1 MSKLAIYIRKSAETE
16 GSKSLHEQ
24 EQLGTEFAI
33 ANNFEFKIYSE
44 GIKSGSGES
53 AKRPVYTHMLA
64 DIDKGLI
71 HGVFIWDSSRANRDF
86 LSTADFLNKLR
97 DNNCLLYDNGVK
109 SDLNDPN
116 TYIFYG
122 MKGLMDNHF
131 SLITSTKI
139 TSVVNRNAREG
150 KSHGILPYGFKNEN
164 GNLIIDEEEAEVIR
178 TIFNLQLKG
187 WGQQRISNYLNE
199 QNIPTR
205 KNKLGTKPDAIWE
218 SGTIFRILKNKLYM
232 GKRQWK
238 GKEFD
243 VEPII
248 DPLTFEQVQQNR
260 KANRT
265 RSGAITEHK
274 YLLYQTMRCAECGS
288 NLAIRSHKGKP
299 DYSYYTCTGNRNKKI
314 NCKAKPIK
322 QAPIE
327 EFIWERFFLSDTL
340 VNLVKTSLDHNNIGD
355 NIKKFEGLGQ
365 GLQSQLATIATK
377 RKNAV
382 RLVIDGVL
390 TDEDAKAE
398 IDRLDR
404 EKLDTEL
411 KIGQNLEH
419 LEFLRDSGKKQ
430 KEITEDLQN
439 LKTNTSFNKKREL
452 VSKYI
457 KKISIMFI
465 DPWFSLGVAFNIL
478 ELPLEMYM
486 MDKKYQFAIDV
497 DNRIYVPLSDKLKN
511 TVIPEDQWE
520 EITKG
525 MDKLLDV
532 AYQRK
537 FN

>member
-1 MSKLAIYIRKSAETE
+1 MIAVYVRISQDRENEKST
-16 GSKSLHEQ
+16 KEQ
-24 EQLGTEFAI
+24 RILGREFA
-33 ANNFEFKIYSE
+33 ESLKMPHKIYE
-44 GIKSGSGES
+44 
-53 AKRPVYTHMLA
+53 
-64 DIDKGLI
+64 DKGISGTLDNI
-71 HGVFIWDSSRANRDF
+71 KDRPAFSEMIDDIQDKKIKIVYAYDQSRLERNPQIRF
-86 LSTADFLNKLR
+86 MFKKILL
-97 DNNCLLYDNGVK
+97 DNDVKLYDNNGQVN
-109 SDLNDPN
+109 LENDEAEML
-116 TYIFYG
+116 G
-122 MKGLMDNHF
+122 D
-131 SLITSTKI
+131 ITSIFNSYYVKLTKKKI
-139 TSVVNRNAREG
+139 KASVNRRASEG

-164 GNLIIDEEEAEVIR
+164 NDLVIDEEEADVIR
-178 TIFNLQLKG
+178 TIFDLQLKG

-218 SGTIFRILKNKLYM
+218 SATIFRILKNKLYM

-299 DYSYYTCTGNRNKKI
+299 DYSYYTCTGSRNKKI

-404 EKLDTEL
+404 EKLATEL

-430 KEITEDLQN
+430 KEIKEDLQN

-478 ELPLEMYM
+478 ELPLEVYM

-520 EITKG
+520 EIAKG

>member
-1 MSKLAIYIRKSAETE
+1 
-16 GSKSLHEQ
+16 
-24 EQLGTEFAI
+24 
-33 ANNFEFKIYSE
+33 
-44 GIKSGSGES
+44 
-53 AKRPVYTHMLA
+53 
-64 DIDKGLI
+64 
-71 HGVFIWDSSRANRDF
+71 
-86 LSTADFLNKLR
+86 
-97 DNNCLLYDNGVK
+97 
-109 SDLNDPN
+109 
-116 TYIFYG
+116 
-122 MKGLMDNHF
+122 
-131 SLITSTKI
+131 
-139 TSVVNRNAREG
+139 
-150 KSHGILPYGFKNEN
+150 
-164 GNLIIDEEEAEVIR
+164 
-178 TIFNLQLKG
+178 
-187 WGQQRISNYLNE
+187 
-199 QNIPTR
+199 
-205 KNKLGTKPDAIWE
+205 
-218 SGTIFRILKNKLYM
+218 
-232 GKRQWK
+232 
-238 GKEFD
+238 
-243 VEPII
+243 
-248 DPLTFEQVQQNR
+248 
-260 KANRT
+260 
-265 RSGAITEHK
+265 
-274 YLLYQTMRCAECGS
+274 
-288 NLAIRSHKGKP
+288 
-299 DYSYYTCTGNRNKKI
+299 
-314 NCKAKPIK
+314 
-322 QAPIE
+322 
-327 EFIWERFFLSDTL
+327 FIWERFFLSDTL

-430 KEITEDLQN
+430 KEIKEDLQH

-457 KKISIMFI
+457 KKISVMFI
-465 DPWFSLGVAFNIL
+465 DPWFSLGVGFNIR

-520 EITKG
+520 EIAKG